1 MTKDDSSPKKSQNV
15 KTQDKSGKE
24 IHEQIKESGSKHS
37 YADEEKVCFVWVIN
51 ETLKDDEF
59 CKQLGLLP
67 INVENEDLFEA
78 CNNGIVFC
86 KLVNKI

>member
-1 MTKDDSSPKKSQNV
+1 
-15 KTQDKSGKE
+15 
-24 IHEQIKESGSKHS
+24 
-37 YADEEKVCFVWVIN
+37 
-51 ETLKDDEF
+51 LKDDEF

-86 KLVNKI
+86 KLVNKIQKDTVDERMLKKPTDIFKTTEMINLALSAI